1 MRIETVRFGVK
12 TNKTIRKGGTQQI
25 KKMETEI
32 LKHCEKQAR
41 IELIGGKL
49 LKSSKNYEKIDKN
62 ERKRKL
68 KQDDTSS
75 EEESEEQEEY
85 LVQVIHDHEE
95 LKRPL
100 DDDSE
105 KEEDVT
111 QDLTESED

>member
-1 MRIETVRFGVK
+1 MRIEAVRFGVK

-68 KQDDTSS
+68 KQDAGEASS
-75 EEESEEQEEY
+75 EDEDEEQEEY
-85 LVQVIHDHEE
+85 LVQVFHDHEE
-95 LKRPL
+95 LKRPH
-100 DDDSE
+100 DADSDE
-105 KEEDVT
+105 EEDT
-111 QDLTESED
+111 QD